1 MTDEI
6 NPDEGLSA
14 STRFIFHTRFPTRL
28 LFHRQGREIRL
39 EQLDREFADIHYEF
53 TNNSASPD
61 IDETGAMERR
71 ISMILAELA
80 ELRDGLGREK
90 EKDKQFVE
98 EIEQLENLVDY
109 FGDRRFYHL
118 LWDNESQV
126 SVRHIAAE
134 YALRL
139 NYKGNSSKTRQ
150 SPLRFSRC

>member
-6 NPDEGLSA
+6 NPDEELSA
-14 STRFIFHTRFPTRL
+14 STRLIYRTRF
-28 LFHRQGREIRL
+28 LFHQQDREIRL
-39 EQLDREFADIHYEF
+39 EQLSREIANIRSHEF

-61 IDETGAMERR
+61 IDETRAMQRR

-80 ELRDGLGREK
+80 ELRDGLRRV
-90 EKDKQFVE
+90 QE
-98 EIEQLENLVDY
+98 EAQQALEEMEELVNLVDY

>member
-14 STRFIFHTRFPTRL
+14 STRLIYRTRFL
-28 LFHRQGREIRL
+28 IHQQAREIRL
-39 EQLDREFADIHYEF
+39 EQLSREIANIRSHEF

-61 IDETGAMERR
+61 IAEAREMRRR

-80 ELRDGLGREK
+80 ELRDGLRRV
-90 EKDKQFVE
+90 QE
-98 EIEQLENLVDY
+98 EAQQALEEMKQLENLVDY

>member
-14 STRFIFHTRFPTRL
+14 STRLIYRTRF
-28 LFHRQGREIRL
+28 LFHQQDREIRL
-39 EQLDREFADIHYEF
+39 EQLSRELANIRSHEF
-53 TNNSASPD
+53 TNNASPD
-61 IDETGAMERR
+61 IAEAREMRRR

-80 ELRDGLGREK
+80 ELRDGLRRV
-90 EKDKQFVE
+90 QE
-98 EIEQLENLVDY
+98 EAEQALEEMKQLENLVDY

>member
-1 MTDEI
+1 
-6 NPDEGLSA
+6 
-14 STRFIFHTRFPTRL
+14 
-28 LFHRQGREIRL
+28 
-39 EQLDREFADIHYEF
+39 
-53 TNNSASPD
+53 
-61 IDETGAMERR
+61 MERR